1 MASEPAIVFFHVGA
15 FPRYLYATIE
25 SARFFNPN
33 APIFLISD
41 QQDTGVEALGVESRT
56 PESVWHPDL
65 PILLDR
71 YVHISGLKRD
81 YERICMMRWFHLEQ
95 LMRNELLESAALL
108 DSDAM
113 LFHRA
118 AELFRFFPERAH
130 IGVSKGGGPAF
141 TFVRRTIAPFLDL
154 MLEKFLDRDFLDAC
168 RRRSDAALTEG
179 RLDNLN
185 DMTFLLL
192 FTGLGDG
199 RGISYPN
206 QLPIGHIDHC
216 IFGNDD
222 GLLSAPNRRHVSR
235 KRIFWEDRDGTF
247 IPSYRSAADGRKVPA
262 LVVHFQNG
270 AKRRI
275 RQFNRVGRDSW
286 VPRALRFR
294 YYSYLLN

>member
-25 SARFFNPN
+25 SARFFNPD
-33 APIFLISD
+33 ARIFLISD
-41 QQDTGVEALGVESRT
+41 QRNTGVEAFGVESRT

-65 PILLDR
+65 QAFLDR
-71 YVHISGLKRD
+71 YVHLSVFKRD
-81 YERICMMRWFHLEQ
+81 YERICMARWFHLEQ
-95 LMRNELLESAALL
+95 LMRNESLERAAFL

-113 LFHRA
+113 LFHRVA
-118 AELFRFFPERAH
+118 DLFRYFPESAH
-130 IGVSKGGGPAF
+130 LGVSKGGGPAF
-141 TFVRRTIAPFLDL
+141 TFVRHTIAPLLNL
-154 MLEKFLDRDFLDAC
+154 MLEKFLDRAFLDT
-168 RRRSDAALTEG
+168 RRRLVEA

-199 RGISYPN
+199 RGVSYSN
-206 QLPIGHIDHC
+206 HLPIGHIDHC
-216 IFGNDD
+216 IFANDD

-247 IPSYRSAADGRKVPA
+247 VPSYRSVADGRKVPA
-262 LVVHFQNG
+262 LVIHFQNG

-275 RQFNRVGRDSW
+275 RRFNRVGRDSW